1 MIILIRWFHTS
12 ALRVSAFVSDERW
25 ILLSMVLATLGIV
38 SIWLP
43 LPALLNIAIVAVSAA
58 LFVAEV
64 RERRDKLRELE
75 IVDRTADTCEDI
87 SRAYESSQR
96 FEIICLTQGLTS
108 QPVLIDHVATAS
120 AAAGEVSA
128 VLRNTNYILPREI
141 GDVGRAFR
149 RKRLSRGATYNGRVV
164 GLDTNLGAGAELEAT
179 TWNFL
184 PGRYWD
190 HLASDIMATKD
201 MLVRGKIV
209 ATVGRSF
216 FIDRHG
222 RVRDFA
228 DSWLLNNVGTS
239 VLAITTDARLVVVV
253 QSNMNESSQGL
264 LAPSGSGSLEPKD
277 MRGSNRID
285 LAKFASNGALR
296 ELHEE
301 TGIEENMVAETAFLG
316 FARWIE
322 KAAMPE
328 LLTIARLNIDSHA
341 VERAKIPSSDR
352 PYTIA
357 VRVLRLEQ
365 DTCTWDPANPLSILS
380 PVSVEEGG
388 VIRRLSVPLELG
400 LRLIARNAHSSAI
413 PAGEVIRRAMA
424 AGAQRS

>member
-1 MIILIRWFHTS
+1 MIILMRWFHTS

-43 LPALLNIAIVAVSAA
+43 LPVLLNIAIVAVSAA

-64 RERRDKLRELE
+64 RERRAKLRELE
-75 IVDRTADTCEDI
+75 PVDRTADTCEDI

-96 FEIICLTQGLTS
+96 FETICLTHGLGR
-108 QPVLIDHVATAS
+108 QPVLVDHVAIAS
-120 AAAGEVSA
+120 VAAGEVSA
-128 VLRNTNYILPREI
+128 ALRNSNYVLPRELN
-141 GDVGRAFR
+141 DVGRAFR
-149 RKRLSRGATYNGRVV
+149 RKRLSSRGATYNGRVV
-164 GLDTNLGAGAELEAT
+164 GLDTNLGTGTELEAT

-190 HLASDIMATKD
+190 HLASDIMATKNI
-201 MLVRGKIV
+201 LVRGGMV
-209 ATVGRSF
+209 TTVGRSLYV
-216 FIDRHG
+216 DRHG
-222 RVRDFA
+222 RLRDFA

-253 QSNMNESSQGL
+253 QSNMNESSAGM

-285 LAKFASNGALR
+285 LAKFAANGALR

-301 TGIEENMVAETAFLG
+301 TGIGANMVAETAFLG

-341 VERAKIPSSDR
+341 VGRARIPSPDR
-352 PYTIA
+352 PYTLA
-357 VRVLRLEQ
+357 VQLLRLEQ
-365 DTCTWDPANPLSILS
+365 DISTWDPANPLSVLS
-380 PVSVEEGG
+380 PVSIKEEN
-388 VIRRLSVPLELG
+388 VIGRLSVPLELG
-400 LRLIARNAHSSAI
+400 LRLIAREATISST
-413 PAGEVIRRAMA
+413 PAGEVIKQAMA
-424 AGAQRS
+424 IGAQR